1 MCFYISKSH
10 TSVYTITIVY
20 NEKKGSNGNH
30 KKKYTPKQAK
40 YEARSGSKKK
50 YTDIK
55 CEKYVATTLTSETIG
70 KPSDLSESSC
80 ILKKFL

>member
-20 NEKKGSNGNH
+20 NEKKGSNGNR

-40 YEARSGSKKK
+40 YEARSGRKKK

-55 CEKYVATTLTSETIG
+55 GEGVATTLTSETIG